1 MRVSKCEAKKNK
13 NKKTIELQGKVDE
26 SAITVEY
33 FNTYLSEMDI
43 SGGRKSVRTQLN
55 RVALSMN

>member
-1 MRVSKCEAKKNK
+1 MRQNKNK